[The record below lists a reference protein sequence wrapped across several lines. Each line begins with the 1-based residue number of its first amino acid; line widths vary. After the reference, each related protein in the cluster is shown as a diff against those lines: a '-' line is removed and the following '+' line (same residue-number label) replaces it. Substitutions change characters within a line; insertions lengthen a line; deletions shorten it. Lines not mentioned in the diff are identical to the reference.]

1 MVSGGLT
8 CEREGQDR
16 LGRTKQN
23 KITMNLPLLLSL
35 LTTLILS
42 SQAAEDSPVD
52 ETLEDNFI
60 LDGDHDGD
68 EDEFSGSGDDFCSES
83 SGGSGEEE
91 EESQAYSVQSAI
103 YAMTTGGEVGLDI
116 EITLQRMSDSSV
128 EMLCKMKESEALVE
142 GSGEVLDSLDNFPA
156 TIYLIRDLAVCADLG
171 TAVGNDIT
179 TSALKL
185 VDVSGPGEDV
195 ETLGVSWTEVS
206 QTSCM
211 AILRAGP
218 DTEDVSTEDAVVV
231 ESRLAGLARPRCERR
246 KKNILQ
252 VPAPTRVFASLN
264 LASFALVSVGV
275 TGETR
280 QTRVNIQPLY
290 LSLSLLPGAFT
301 VAAAAPAVQNFIN
314 NNNNNNNNNGAE
326 LAVSNFLI
334 TISPIALL
342 VGYYYLSTRGAFL
355 RRKFDN
361 FSRSKTRP
369 DYHLTNTSHLRT
381 LQHQPEGYCGEDRLL
396 PGESLHLGGEC

>member
-116 EITLQRMSDSSV
+116 EITLQRMSDTSV
-128 EMLCKMKESEALVE
+128 EMLCKMKESTALVSVE
-142 GSGEVLDSLDNFPA
+142 GSGAELDPADNFPA
-156 TIYLIRDLAVCADLG
+156 SIFLIRDIAVCADLR

-185 VDVSGPGEDV
+185 VEVSGPGEDV
-195 ETLGVSWTEVS
+195 ETLGVSWAEIS
-206 QTSCM
+206 QTNCM
-211 AILRAGP
+211 AILKAGP
-218 DTEDVSTEDAVVV
+218 DTGDDTTEDVVVV
-231 ESRLAGLARPRCERR
+231 ESRLIDLPRPRCVRQ
-246 KKNILQ
+246 KKNILLAA
-252 VPAPTRVFASLN
+252 APSRVFASLN
-264 LASFALVSVGV
+264 LANFALVSVGV
-275 TGETR
+275 TGET
-280 QTRVNIQPLY
+280 
-290 LSLSLLPGAFT
+290 S
-301 VAAAAPAVQNFIN
+301 
-314 NNNNNNNNNGAE
+314 
-326 LAVSNFLI
+326 
-334 TISPIALL
+334 AL
-342 VGYYYLSTRGAFL
+342 
-355 RRKFDN
+355 
-361 FSRSKTRP
+361 
-369 DYHLTNTSHLRT
+369 
-381 LQHQPEGYCGEDRLL
+381 
-396 PGESLHLGGEC
+396 